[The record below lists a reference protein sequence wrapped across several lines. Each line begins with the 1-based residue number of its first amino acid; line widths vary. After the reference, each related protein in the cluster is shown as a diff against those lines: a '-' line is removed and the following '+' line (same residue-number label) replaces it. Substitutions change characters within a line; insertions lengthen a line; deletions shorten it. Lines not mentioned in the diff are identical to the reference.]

1 MCGDLRRYCS
11 GKYENL
17 PFFVQAYEALKLGP
31 CILQFEF
38 SAYILK
44 VDVSIVKAHRVKPT
58 RLLHG
63 LFAEAVNMEMHV

>member
-1 MCGDLRRYCS
+1 MQRVETLLQWQI
-11 GKYENL
+11 ENL
-17 PFFVQAYEALKLGP
+17 PFSAQAYETLKLGP
-31 CILQFEF
+31 CILPFEF

-63 LFAEAVNMEMHV
+63 LLAEAVNMESHV